1 MRQID
6 YEKDMEAIENLR
18 RKNIDKNWKIV
29 KIRHEKSLPNSIETA
44 KQIEDSICETINL
57 QELIKKGK
65 EINQKVYG

>member
-44 KQIEDSICETINL
+44 K
-57 QELIKKGK
+57 
-65 EINQKVYG
+65 